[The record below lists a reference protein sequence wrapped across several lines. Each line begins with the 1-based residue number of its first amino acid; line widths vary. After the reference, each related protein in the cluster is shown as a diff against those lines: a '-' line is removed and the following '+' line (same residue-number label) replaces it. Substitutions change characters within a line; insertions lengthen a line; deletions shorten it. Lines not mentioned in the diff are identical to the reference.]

1 MVVPSARG
9 VLVAHDQVTELPFT
23 DRLAAGAALA
33 ALLLEHPELIA
44 GDPVVVALPRGG
56 VPVAAEVANAIGA
69 PLDIIV
75 VRKLGA
81 PGRPELAMG
90 AIGEGGVKV
99 LEQDVLAH
107 WPVTEEQLAA
117 VEAREASELQH
128 RAERLRAGRERLPLD
143 GRAVIVVDDG
153 LATGSTARAAID
165 VARAAGASRVVL
177 AVPVAP
183 PSTVTELSAVAD
195 AVVCVATPWP
205 FAAIGQ
211 WYRDFSATTD
221 DEVVTLLD
229 QFSCDGST

>member
-1 MVVPSARG
+1 
-9 VLVAHDQVTELPFT
+9 VAHDREVELPFV
-23 DRLAAGAALA
+23 DRHAAGTALA
-33 ALLLEHPELIA
+33 AVLLEHPELTT

-56 VPVAAEVANAIGA
+56 VPVAAEVARAIGA

-99 LEQDVLAH
+99 LEHEVLAH

-117 VEAREASELQH
+117 VEAREADELQR
-128 RAERLRAGRERLPLD
+128 RAARLRAGRERVLLS
-143 GRAVIVVDDG
+143 GRPVIVVDDG

-165 VARAAGASRVVL
+165 VAHAAGASSVVL

-183 PSTVTELSAVAD
+183 SSTVTELSSVAD
-195 AVVCVATPWP
+195 AVVCVATPYP

-221 DEVVTLLD
+221 DDVVALLD
-229 QFSCDGST
+229 QFGT

>member
-1 MVVPSARG
+1 
-9 VLVAHDQVTELPFT
+9 VAHDREVELPFT
-23 DRLAAGAALA
+23 DRRAAGAALA
-33 ALLLEHPELIA
+33 AMLVEHPELIV

-56 VPVAAEVANAIGA
+56 VPVGAEVARAIGA

-99 LEQDVLAH
+99 LEHDVLTH
-107 WPVTEEQLAA
+107 WPVTDEQLAA
-117 VEAREASELQH
+117 VERRESDELQR
-128 RAERLRAGRERLPLD
+128 RAERLRAGRERVPLE
-143 GRAVIVVDDG
+143 GRPLIVVDDG

-183 PSTVTELSAVAD
+183 ASTVTELSSVAD

-221 DEVVTLLD
+221 DEVVTILN
-229 QFSCDGST
+229 QFSS